1 MKLLIGFGVA
11 LLASACG
18 TSRPTIDDSR
28 DLAAALEAKPNFFL
42 RGSGLDQ
49 DPSAYLG
56 RFVPDDA
63 TAQTVDEAAAMRL
76 ACSQFFTVR
85 KVPAGNVELDEY
97 FTAGTSAA
105 ASLGL
110 PAMGLSAS
118 AEQGRVVRVRY
129 RLTEKW
135 IADLADP
142 AGFEACCKRA
152 GDQCTRRVIGEF
164 LAGAGEILTTA
175 SQSLGAGASHTTGA
189 AEIKDGVAWS
199 RSVRFTEP
207 VFFAFR
213 VTENRFTGPGTCA
226 GNWADEPP
234 RSAQGRY
241 FVGVSDWLESERV
254 ARDQAMFDA
263 RRQVVRFLGERIA
276 QGGVADARLSDDA
289 FVRRS
294 SEALAKH
301 LKDECWKP
309 EQYQG
314 PEGWRYRARV
324 LTFVPE
330 AEVTGAA
337 ETLGGVE

>member
-1 MKLLIGFGVA
+1 VKPLIFGTL
-11 LLASACG
+11 LLAAACG
-18 TSRPTIDDSR
+18 SRPAVDDSR
-28 DLAAALEAKPNFFL
+28 NLAAALEAKPNFFL

-63 TAQTVDEAAAMRL
+63 GPEAVDEAAAMRL
-76 ACSQFFTVR
+76 ACSEHFTVR
-85 KVPAGNVELDEY
+85 KVKAGNVELDEY

-110 PAMGLSAS
+110 PAAGGSA
-118 AEQGRVVRVRY
+118 AFEQGRVVRVRY

-152 GDQCTRRVIGEF
+152 GDQCTRRVVGEF
-164 LAGAGEILTTA
+164 LAGTGEILTTA
-175 SQSLGAGASHTTGA
+175 SQGLGADVAGTTGA
-189 AEIKDGVAWS
+189 AELKDGVAWS
-199 RSVRFTEP
+199 RKIRFDEP

-213 VTENRFTGPGTCA
+213 LTENRFTGPGTCA
-226 GNWADEPP
+226 ANWADEPP

-241 FVGVSDWLESERV
+241 FVGVSEWVESERL
-254 ARDQAMFDA
+254 AREQAMFDA
-263 RRQVVRFLGERIA
+263 RRQVVRYLGEHIR
-276 QGGVADARLSDDA
+276 QGDARFGDEG
-289 FVRRS
+289 FVQRS
-294 SEALAKH
+294 SAALAKFV
-301 LKDECWKP
+301 KDECWKP
-309 EQYQG
+309 EQYEG

-330 AEVTGAA
+330 AEVSGAA
-337 ETLGGVE
+337 AALGGEE